1 MKIKINDICNN
12 IHPLS
17 VKNVIDSCIVFMKK
31 YFNEYKKKVEEDLVF
46 DMNE

>member
-1 MKIKINDICNN
+1 MKTKINDICNN

-17 VKNVIDSCIVFMKK
+17 VKNVIDSCIVFMKN
-31 YFNEYKKKVEEDLVF
+31 FNEYKKKVEEDLVF